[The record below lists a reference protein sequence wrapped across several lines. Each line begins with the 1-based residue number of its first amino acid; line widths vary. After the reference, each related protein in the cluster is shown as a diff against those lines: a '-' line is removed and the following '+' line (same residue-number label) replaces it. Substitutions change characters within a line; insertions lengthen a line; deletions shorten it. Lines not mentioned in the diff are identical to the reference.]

1 MTTELWIGLGS
12 AVGGILLSL
21 IVTTLFNK
29 FISLPKKWRDER
41 ARQRQEKE
49 ELMATIEEQ
58 KRRIDCLEEQTSH
71 YPEWRAQSRH
81 IQDELR
87 NTDNQIVELCQ
98 AIKDDVISNRAQVL
112 EKLTRLE
119 HRERNALRAKI
130 LEEHRLMTDERKNPN
145 KAWTEM
151 EHHAFFRLVEDYEEL
166 GGNDYV
172 HSVVIPEMNRLNVIE
187 MSDLEALKE
196 LFESRRI

>member
-1 MTTELWIGLGS
+1 MNTELWIGLGS
-12 AVGGILLSL
+12 AIGGILLSL

-41 ARQRQEKE
+41 ERQRQEKE

-71 YPEWRAQSRH
+71 YPEWRAQSRN
-81 IQDELR
+81 IQEELR

-98 AIKDDVISNRAQVL
+98 AIKHDVITNRQMLDERLKSL
-112 EKLTRLE
+112 ES
-119 HRERNALRAKI
+119 REKNALRAKI

-187 MSDLEALKE
+187 MSDLEGLKD
-196 LFESRRI
+196 LFNSRRI